1 MVSHPG
7 AGLLPDHFTA
17 VPDPRPGFPVSAAP
31 HISSRGRRGKLQ
43 GSPELSLEHNM
54 CRVIT
59 ARDGN
64 SGSVSGSQHKHVP
77 QPNEAR
83 SVEH

>member
-17 VPDPRPGFPVSAAP
+17 VPDPRPGFAVSAAP
-31 HISSRGRRGKLQ
+31 HNSSRGRRGKLQ
-43 GSPELSLEHNM
+43 GSPELSLEHV
-54 CRVIT
+54 CHGIT

-64 SGSVSGSQHKHVP
+64 SGSVSGSRHKHIP
-77 QPNEAR
+77 QPSEAR
-83 SVEH
+83 SAEH